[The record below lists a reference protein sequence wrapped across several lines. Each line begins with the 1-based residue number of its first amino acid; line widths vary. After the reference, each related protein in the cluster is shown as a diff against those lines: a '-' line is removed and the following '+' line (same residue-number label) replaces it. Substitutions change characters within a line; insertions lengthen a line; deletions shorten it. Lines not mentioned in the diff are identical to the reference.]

1 MGPSAVSGGRTEPSI
16 KVAGAGI
23 SRGCDQRKCQSV
35 ARRIHFDKPE
45 GHQRLI
51 ASLPDL
57 PTQIV
62 ASEALMDV
70 PGTRLQ
76 PAYSPVLVSAA
87 RGSPSFKKLLLAPV
101 SLSSRSVLWRHSI
114 QEGFQKTIA
123 IPCGSCLVFQL

>member
-1 MGPSAVSGGRTEPSI
+1 MGPFAVSGSRTGPSI

-23 SRGCDQRKCQSV
+23 SRGCDQRKCQSA
-35 ARRIHFDKPE
+35 ARRIHVDKPE
-45 GHQRLI
+45 GHQGLM
-51 ASLPDL
+51 ASLLKL

-62 ASEALMDV
+62 ASEALMV
-70 PGTRLQ
+70 APGTRLQ

-114 QEGFQKTIA
+114 
-123 IPCGSCLVFQL
+123 